1 MTRIFGVH
9 QQNTDIE
16 LQSAQLF
23 HQLSAS
29 YKSSLQPAW
38 FCHRESV
45 SVSTQEVNVQLAAPA
60 LICSH
65 SVVSCVPRASMH
77 PWQQALRVEEKQHLP
92 GTFILNWNLHN
103 LSETREAHSQ
113 VKLLWQSKMLPTASH
128 MSAGSS
134 PGCSDFDT
142 VPCLW
147 HGKRSGAWV
156 HTGDSGSSWFLPL
169 LQPSREW
176 TSRCRIN
183 QSL

>member
-29 YKSSLQPAW
+29 YKSLLQPAW

-77 PWQQALRVEEKQHLP
+77 PWQQALSWKSSICLAHLFSTEIYTICQKQERHIHKWSSCDRAKCCQRHLIWVLVRVLAALTLTQFPAYGMGKEVGP
-92 GTFILNWNLHN
+92 GSIQETQEAPGSYLCCSHPG
-103 LSETREAHSQ
+103 SEPVDAE
-113 VKLLWQSKMLPTASH
+113 
-128 MSAGSS
+128 
-134 PGCSDFDT
+134 
-142 VPCLW
+142 
-147 HGKRSGAWV
+147 
-156 HTGDSGSSWFLPL
+156 
-169 LQPSREW
+169 
-176 TSRCRIN
+176 
-183 QSL
+183 